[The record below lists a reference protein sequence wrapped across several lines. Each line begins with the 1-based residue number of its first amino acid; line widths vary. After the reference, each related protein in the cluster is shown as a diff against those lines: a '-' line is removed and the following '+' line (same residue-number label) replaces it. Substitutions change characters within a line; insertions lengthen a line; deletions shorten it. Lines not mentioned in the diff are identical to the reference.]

1 MLAANTAVLRMDPDD
16 PDALGAK
23 LFLLIDTARTKDAL
37 DLVTSSAG
45 HRSRFPFEYAYCLY
59 KEGRIDDALQQLD
72 NVPAQRALDRKRLE
86 GQLYY
91 RLERYDAC
99 IATYKEL
106 FAAPYHED
114 SVEAKA
120 NLVAAYVAAG
130 KSEEIPA
137 VLADIGCVS
146 SQDESLEVS
155 FNVAC
160 GMIASGRM
168 QDARECLLKTRRIG
182 EETLFDE
189 GLEDDEVAEELAG
202 VDAQIAYVDAVGAD
216 LEAATEGN
224 RRVLD
229 LDGPDDLANVVAA
242 ANGVLLQA
250 GRDARDRK
258 GAQESLRRL
267 DPFLERSN
275 GLLKVVSGLESRLGR
290 ATCVGVLTAY
300 ACGSLVAN
308 RTEHAREA
316 LRSLEKLYPG
326 EKMSI
331 LLQASIAARE
341 GKGKEAVA
349 LLVNNANRL
358 AASPMQAVAVSLRA
372 QLEGRS
378 KEYLAAAN
386 SLGDC
391 QTPVPVNEV
400 EVPFSSAPAVV
411 ATRNA
416 LYKLG
421 GRLDLAEKAALE
433 AINHMEARTAG
444 PTKDGAWALKQL
456 AEVKLASG
464 DLKASIENLVQLTRA
479 DGGAWEDAEVLK
491 SLPRCIACLDP
502 SRHSDLADM
511 TGSSGET
518 PFSGAGVDVDTLEA
532 QIGSALTRDGYSFLS
547 NQPEAAIQGD
557 TQGENPRKEKRRKKK
572 RKIIYPKGF
581 DPEHPERS
589 PLPDPERW
597 LPKWQRTENKK
608 LRKKRAKAGLVPG
621 SQGGGKV
628 DTSLDFSTKEA
639 KEDTKVE
646 TKAPAP
652 GKHKGKKK
660 GGKKGKR

>member
-1 MLAANTAVLRMDPDD
+1 MRMDPDD
-16 PDALGAK
+16 PDAVAAK

-37 DLVTSSAG
+37 ELMASSAG

-59 KEGRIDDALQQLD
+59 KEGRIEDALQQLD

-99 IATYKEL
+99 IATYKEM

-120 NLVAAYVAAG
+120 NLVAAFVAAG
-130 KSEEIPA
+130 KSEEISA
-137 VLADIGCVS
+137 AMEEIGCVS

-168 QDARECLLKTRRIG
+168 EVARERLLKTKRIG

-202 VDAQIAYVDAVGAD
+202 VDAQIAYVDAVSGER
-216 LEAATEGN
+216 EAATEGN

-229 LDGPDDLANVVAA
+229 LDGPDEQANVVAA
-242 ANGVLLQA
+242 ANGVLLQV
-250 GRDARDRK
+250 RRNARDRK

-275 GLLKVVSGLESRLGR
+275 GLLKVVSGLENRLGR

-300 ACGSLVAN
+300 ASGSLVAN

-316 LRSLEKLYPG
+316 LRSLEKMYPG
-326 EKMSI
+326 EVMSV

-341 GKGKEAVA
+341 GKAKEAVA
-349 LLVNNANRL
+349 LLVDNANRF
-358 AASPMQAVAVSLRA
+358 AASPVQAVAVSLRA
-372 QLEGRS
+372 QLEGHA
-378 KEYLAAAN
+378 KEYLAAAD
-386 SLGDC
+386 SLGAC
-391 QTPVPVNEV
+391 HAPVLSNDTT
-400 EVPFSSAPAVV
+400 VPFSSAPAVV

-421 GRLDLAEKAALE
+421 GRLDLAEKTALE
-433 AINHMEARTAG
+433 AINDTDACATS
-444 PTKDGAWALKQL
+444 PTKDGAWALKQI

-464 DLKASIENLVQLTRA
+464 DLKASIEKLVQLTRA
-479 DGGAWEDAEVLK
+479 DAGAWEDVEVLK

-502 SRHSDLADM
+502 SRHADLADVA
-511 TGSSGET
+511 GDGEN
-518 PFSGAGVDVDTLEA
+518 PFSGAAVDVDMLEA
-532 QIGSALTRDGYSFLS
+532 LIGSAPARDRPT
-547 NQPEAAIQGD
+547 QPDATIEGD
-557 TQGENPRKEKRRKKK
+557 TQDAAKSKKEKRRKKK
-572 RKIIYPKGF
+572 RKIIYPKDF
-581 DPEHPERS
+581 DPEHPERT

-597 LPKWQRTENKK
+597 LPKWQRSENKK

-621 SQGGGKV
+621 SQGAGKV
-628 DTSLDFSTKEA
+628 DMSLDYSTRETR
-639 KEDTKVE
+639 EE
-646 TKAPAP
+646 TKALAP
-652 GKHKGKKK
+652 SHGKHKGKKK